1 MKKIIVSALVLLM
14 SVTAFS
20 QAKSGTW
27 NKATATYSNAKYGV
41 TWKLLEGLEWVGR
54 PILTDDTLL
63 KVRNDDSQIL
73 VTLSASLVDNK
84 GEDIWDFVFQYN
96 SEEFKAPVRELAK
109 HNGMTLQYVKPIRSQ
124 LCGKH
129 AVKIKTDMTKY
140 HPEYDVTV
148 HAVEYNYQVVS
159 GNSFLTLCVTGMS
172 VLESEL
178 EDFDLIV
185 RALFDGVSI
194 K

>member
-1 MKKIIVSALVLLM
+1 MKKIIISILILCWGVA
-14 SVTAFS
+14 AFS
-20 QAKSGTW
+20 QVKSGTW
-27 NKATATYSNAKYGV
+27 NNATATYSNAKYGV
-41 TWKLLEGLEWVGR
+41 TWTLIDGLEWVGR
-54 PILTDDTLL
+54 PILSDDTLL
-63 KVRNDDSQIL
+63 KVRNDDSHIL
-73 VTLSASLVDNK
+73 VTLGAVLVDAK
-84 GEDIWDFVFQYN
+84 GVDIWDFVSQYN
-96 SEEFKAPVRELAK
+96 TEEFIAAARELAK

-148 HAVEYNYQVVS
+148 HSVEYKYQVVS
-159 GNSFLTLCVTGMS
+159 GNAFLTLTVTGLS

-185 RALFDGVSI
+185 KILFDGVSI
-194 K
+194 E